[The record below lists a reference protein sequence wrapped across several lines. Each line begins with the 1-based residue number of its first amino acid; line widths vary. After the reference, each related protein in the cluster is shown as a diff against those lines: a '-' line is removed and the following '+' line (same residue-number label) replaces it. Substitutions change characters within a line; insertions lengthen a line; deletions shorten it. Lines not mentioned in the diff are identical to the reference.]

1 MADRS
6 VRVLFQSVHRIASFY
21 PLLHTMGTPDTA
33 AVGKTAGSESRDSD
47 VIKVQN
53 EDELRLAQMGEF

>member
-1 MADRS
+1 
-6 VRVLFQSVHRIASFY
+6 
-21 PLLHTMGTPDTA
+21 MGTPDTA